1 MVRFLEHTAPT
12 RLKLVGFGFGAAMLL
27 ICSRYAYLGLYPSA
41 MRDKLVNQ
49 DSKQHLSTTELSM
62 PRAPITDRNGRILAQ
77 TVMKPSIFIVP
88 ARLPSA
94 TDRGAANVLSKLS
107 HAAAI
112 PQPKLERMR
121 DQGRQFLWI
130 RRQTDESDVE
140 KFSKIA
146 GWEDF
151 GGILKEPARIYPYDQ
166 VGAQLI
172 GFTGIDN
179 QGLLGVESLYESEIR
194 GARQTVQVTR
204 DARRRLSVTFPNDAS
219 KPDALPDPLS
229 LSIDIEVQRIM
240 EHELE
245 KAVSETGAKGA
256 SGVVLD
262 VTSGEIFALASI
274 PTFNLNRPQLKTPE
288 SMRLRPV
295 QDALELGS
303 VIKPMVVA
311 AALDAGTIKPGDKFN
326 CENGV
331 LRLPGATIHDVHKSD
346 ILGVSDVLK
355 FSSNVCT
362 YKIARKLGK
371 QKLWEYYS
379 QFGLTQPPG
388 TGLAGEFPG
397 DVQDPESWREIRF
410 ANLAFG
416 QGIAISPLQMAR
428 ALATVVGNGTRLPL
442 RILRSNSAST
452 ETNPSISEL
461 PSHQVIKTDVAN
473 TVRSMLGGIVNDRDA
488 TAPGAKLLEFT
499 AGGKTGTAQ
508 KYNPETRGYT
518 DRIPSFLGFFP
529 AEHPRFVV
537 YIALD
542 SVGVRPAWGGKLA
555 APVFQKVSTSLG
567 RYLKS
572 TGRLSLYSPEDDRA
586 ESNGAKRQ

>member
-12 RLKLVGFGFGAAMLL
+12 RLKWVGFGFGGVLLL
-27 ICSRYAYLGLYPSA
+27 ICLRYAYLGLYPSA
-41 MRDKLVNQ
+41 MRDKLVSQ
-49 DSKQHLSTTELSM
+49 DSKQHLSTTELSL

-88 ARLPSA
+88 ARIPASSNKGSA
-94 TDRGAANVLSKLS
+94 SVLANLA
-107 HAAAI
+107 HAAEI
-112 PQPKLERMR
+112 PKAKLERMR
-121 DQGRQFLWI
+121 DQSRQFLWV
-130 RRQTDESDVE
+130 RRQTDQADVE
-140 KFSKIA
+140 KFSKIE

-151 GGILKEPARIYPYDQ
+151 GGVLKEPARVYPYDQ

-219 KPDALPDPLS
+219 KPDALPEPLA
-229 LSIDIEVQRIM
+229 LSIDIEIQRIL
-240 EHELE
+240 EHELA
-245 KAVSETGAKGA
+245 KAVNETGAKGA

-262 VTSGEIFALASI
+262 ATSGEIFALASI
-274 PTFNLNRPQLKTPE
+274 PTFDLNRPQFKTPE
-288 SMRLRPV
+288 STRLRPV

-303 VIKPMVVA
+303 VIKPMVIA
-311 AALDAGTIKPGDKFN
+311 AALDANAVRPGDTFN

-331 LRLPGATIHDVHKSD
+331 LRLPGATIHDVHRSD
-346 ILGVSDVLK
+346 ILPVADVLK

-371 QKLWEYYS
+371 KKLWEYYS
-379 QFGLTQPPG
+379 KFGLTQPAG
-388 TGLAGEFPG
+388 TGLAGEFTG
-397 DVQDPESWREIRF
+397 DIQDPEAWREIRF
-410 ANLAFG
+410 ANVAFG
-416 QGIAISPLQMAR
+416 QGVAISPLQMAR
-428 ALATVVGNGTRLPL
+428 ALATVVSNGTRLPL
-442 RILRSNSAST
+442 RILRSNP
-452 ETNPSISEL
+452 EQFDQL
-461 PSHQVIKTDVAN
+461 PSQQVIKPEIAN
-473 TVRSMLGGIVNDRDA
+473 TVRSMLTGIVNDRDA

-508 KYNPETRGYT
+508 KYNPESRGYT

-537 YIALD
+537 YIVLD
-542 SVGVRPAWGGKLA
+542 SVAVRPAFGGKLA
-555 APVFQKVSTSLG
+555 APVFSRVSTSLG

-572 TGRLSLYSPEDDRA
+572 TGKLSLYSSEDNKPGSTRTQ
-586 ESNGAKRQ
+586 RQ